1 MKDADKIFDSL
12 LVLRCQSGDKKA
24 ATILVKRWHKKL
36 CKQANW
42 YVKDM
47 HISKDI
53 TQDCW
58 NTIFLKISDLKN
70 TNSFGS
76 WALSIVNRKSIDWLR
91 KNKKEK
97 EVLDSYLKEI
107 NPPILEYEIIDE
119 SENRKQLLKKAIR
132 KLSIEQQM
140 ILNLF
145 YKEEYS
151 IKEISTIVGV
161 SLGTVKSR
169 LFTAREKLKSI
180 LKTKNN
186 EY

>member
-1 MKDADKIFDSL
+1 MSDAEKTFDSL

-24 ATILVKRWHKKL
+24 ATILVKRWHEKL

-42 YVKDM
+42 YVKDV

-53 TQDCW
+53 AQDCW

-70 TNSFGS
+70 TYSFGS

-91 KNKKEK
+91 KNQKEK
-97 EVLDSYLKEI
+97 EILDSYSKEL
-107 NPPILEYEIIDE
+107 NPSSMAHEIIDE
-119 SENRKQLLKKAIR
+119 SENKKLLLKRAIR
-132 KLSIEQQM
+132 TLPLEQQM
-140 ILNLF
+140 ILGLF

-151 IKEISTIVGV
+151 IKEISVIIGV

-180 LKTKNN
+180 LKNKNN